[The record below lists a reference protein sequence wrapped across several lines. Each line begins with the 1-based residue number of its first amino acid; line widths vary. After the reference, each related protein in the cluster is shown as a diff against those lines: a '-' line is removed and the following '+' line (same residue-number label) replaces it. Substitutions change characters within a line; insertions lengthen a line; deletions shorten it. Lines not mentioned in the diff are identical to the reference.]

1 MKKFNLLGRLSV
13 LVVMFAMSSLSA
25 MAVSSKDFFSKV
37 TVKSTG
43 NGKVYVSYKE
53 KAEAPEYADESTA
66 ESGADNKQAIDIYH
80 TYYVS
85 TQPEEGYVFEGVY
98 TNEECTDKA
107 YMALDDHFGV
117 KADPD
122 VEKATYSHYV
132 KFVLG
137 VNANLFIKAGKYAT
151 FVAPF
156 AVTLPESVTAYI
168 VTVEEDKA
176 KLTALD
182 LQDRILP
189 AGNPVI
195 VKSDADVD
203 ESYFGVPSEE
213 VSVTK
218 NGLVGFY
225 QSGTEVP
232 AGAYVLQTQN
242 GVQCFYKV
250 GGTVVNAVQNR
261 CYLPAPATNNAR
273 LGIVLGDD
281 EDATAVNG
289 VSTEATPAEYYSAN
303 GVKAA
308 APQKG
313 VNIVKMKDGSVK
325 KMILK

>member
-1 MKKFNLLGRLSV
+1 MKKLNLLRRLSV
-13 LVVMFAMSSLSA
+13 FVVMFALGSLTA
-25 MAVSSKDFFSKV
+25 MAANYKDFYSKV

-43 NGKVYVSYKE
+43 HGKVYISYKE
-53 KAEAPEYADESTA
+53 KAETPEYADESTA
-66 ESGADNKQAIDIYH
+66 ESGADNKAAISMNH
-80 TYYVS
+80 SYYLS
-85 TQPEEGYVFEGVY
+85 TQPEEGYVWEGLY
-98 TNEECTDKA
+98 NNEECTEKVTVKDNSFIVPA
-107 YMALDDHFGV
+107 QTNVDD
-117 KADPD
+117 
-122 VEKATYSHYV
+122 ATYTYYA

-137 VNANLFIKAGKYAT
+137 VDANLTIKAGKYAT
-151 FVAPF
+151 FVAPYD
-156 AVTLPESVTAYI
+156 VTLPEGVTAYV
-168 VTVEEDKA
+168 VTVEENKA

-182 LQDRILP
+182 LKDRILP

-195 VKSDADVD
+195 VKSDADVN
-203 ESYFGVPSEE
+203 ESFLGLPSEE
-213 VSVTK
+213 ESVTK

-232 AGAYVLQTQN
+232 EGAYVLQTQN

>member
-1 MKKFNLLGRLSV
+1 MKKLNFLRRLSIF
-13 LVVMFAMSSLSA
+13 VVMLAFGSLAA
-25 MAVSSKDFFSKV
+25 MAVNNNDFYSKV

-53 KAEAPEYADESTA
+53 KAETPEFADESTA
-66 ESGADNKQAIDIYH
+66 ESGADTKQAISMNH
-80 TYYVS
+80 NYYLS
-85 TQPEEGYVFEGVY
+85 TQPEEGYVWEGLY
-98 TNEECTDKA
+98 NNEECTEKVTVKDNSFIVPA
-107 YMALDDHFGV
+107 QTNVDD
-117 KADPD
+117 
-122 VEKATYSHYV
+122 ATYTYYA

-137 VNANLFIKAGKYAT
+137 VDANLTIKAGKYAT

-156 AVTLPESVTAYI
+156 AVTLPESVTVYI

-182 LQDRILP
+182 LKDDILP

-195 VKSDADVD
+195 VKSEVDVN
-203 ESYFGVPSEE
+203 ESYLGLPTEE

-242 GVQCFYKV
+242 GKQCFYKV
-250 GGTVVNAVQNR
+250 GDTVVTGVKNR
-261 CYLPAPATNNAR
+261 CYLPAPATNEAR
-273 LGIVLGDD
+273 ISIVLEDD
-281 EDATAVNG
+281 AATAVKG
-289 VSTEATPAEYYSAN
+289 VNAEAIPAEYYSAN

>member
-13 LVVMFAMSSLSA
+13 LVVMFALGSLSA
-25 MAVSSKDFFSKV
+25 MAVSSKDFYSKV

-53 KAEAPEYADESTA
+53 KAEAPEFADESTA
-66 ESGADNKQAIDIYH
+66 ESGADNKQAVSMNH
-80 TYYVS
+80 SYYLS
-85 TQPEEGYVFEGVY
+85 TQPEEGYVWEGLY
-98 TNEECTDKA
+98 NNEECTEKVTVKDNSFIVPA
-107 YMALDDHFGV
+107 QTNVDD
-117 KADPD
+117 
-122 VEKATYSHYV
+122 ATYTYYA

-137 VNANLFIKAGKYAT
+137 VDANLTIKAGKYGT
-151 FVAPF
+151 FVAPYD
-156 AVTLPESVTAYI
+156 VTLPEGVTAYI

-176 KLTALD
+176 KLTALESK
-182 LQDRILP
+182 DRVLP

-195 VKSDADVD
+195 VKSDVDVN
-203 ESYFGVPSEE
+203 ESYLGLPSEE
-213 VSVTK
+213 VSVTN

-242 GVQCFYKV
+242 GKQCFYKV
-250 GGTVVNAVQNR
+250 GDTVVTGVKNR
-261 CYLPAPATNNAR
+261 CYLPAPATNEAR
-273 LGIVLGDD
+273 ISIVLEDD

-289 VSTEATPAEYYSAN
+289 VSTEATPVEYYSAN

>member
-1 MKKFNLLGRLSV
+1 MIV
-13 LVVMFAMSSLSA
+13 
-25 MAVSSKDFFSKV
+25 KDNSFIV
-37 TVKSTG
+37 PAQTNVDDAT
-43 NGKVYVSYKE
+43 Y
-53 KAEAPEYADESTA
+53 
-66 ESGADNKQAIDIYH
+66 
-80 TYYVS
+80 TYY
-85 TQPEEGYVFEGVY
+85 
-98 TNEECTDKA
+98 A
-107 YMALDDHFGV
+107 
-117 KADPD
+117 
-122 VEKATYSHYV
+122 

-137 VNANLFIKAGKYAT
+137 VDANLTIKAGKYGT
-151 FVAPF
+151 FVAPYD
-156 AVTLPESVTAYI
+156 VTLPEGVTAYI

-182 LQDRILP
+182 LKDRILP

-195 VKSDADVD
+195 VKSDADVN
-203 ESYFGVPSEE
+203 ESYLGLPTEE
-213 VSVTK
+213 VSVTA

-225 QSGTEVP
+225 QSGIDVP
-232 AGAYVLQTQN
+232 VGAYVLQTQN

-250 GGTVVNAVQNR
+250 GDTVVTGLQNR
-261 CYLPAPATNNAR
+261 CYLPALATNNAR

>member
-43 NGKVYVSYKE
+43 NGKVYLSYKE
-53 KAEAPEYADESTA
+53 KADAPEYADESTA
-66 ESGADNKQAIDIYH
+66 ESGADNKQAISMNH
-80 TYYVS
+80 NYYLS
-85 TQPEEGYVFEGVY
+85 TQPEEGYFFKGLFS
-98 TNEECTDKA
+98 NEECTEKITVEDNSFTVA
-107 YMALDDHFGV
+107 AQTNVDD
-117 KADPD
+117 
-122 VEKATYSHYV
+122 ATYTYFA
-132 KFVLG
+132 KFVPG
-137 VNANLFIKAGKYAT
+137 VEANLTIKAGKYAT
-151 FVAPF
+151 FVAPYD
-156 AVTLPESVTAYI
+156 VTLPDGVTAYI
-168 VTVEEDKA
+168 VTVEENKA

-189 AGNPVI
+189 AGSPVI
-195 VKSDADVD
+195 VKSEVDVN
-203 ESYFGVPSEE
+203 ESYLGLPTEE
-213 VSVTK
+213 VSVTN

-232 AGAYVLQTQN
+232 VGAYVLQTQN